1 MRFIITVIK
10 LIIIVLLGV
19 LLLYVVEYI
28 QYGEVKNII
37 DFLKTTYPYA
47 IFAVLVGMFAKE
59 KIDHWV
65 LQDRYSR
72 KILNFLILDY

>member
-1 MRFIITVIK
+1 MK

-19 LLLYVVEYI
+19 LLLYVMEYI
-28 QYGEVKNII
+28 QYGEVNNII
-37 DFLKTTYPYA
+37 DCLKTTYPYA